1 MMLRKPRKI
10 LLEYYPDTLVADLND
25 EQQLEIWKS
34 GFFFLTFIAEASG
47 LFDGTSEFNATFTAY
62 DEANI
67 VFQYVFL
74 LFSNMFVMI
83 FYDFLYGSLMWFLPI
98 DYQLLCGGIGIRCT
112 A

>member
-1 MMLRKPRKI
+1 MKI
-10 LLEYYPDTLVADLND
+10 LLDFYPDTLVADLND

-34 GFFFLTFIAEASG
+34 GFFFLTFIGEACG

-67 VFQYVFL
+67 IFQYVLL
-74 LFSNMFVMI
+74 LFFNMFLMV
-83 FYDFLYGSLMWFLPI
+83 FYGVVYGSLMCFLATI
-98 DYQLLCGGIGIRCT
+98 YKLFYGGIGIGCT

>member
-1 MMLRKPRKI
+1 ML
-10 LLEYYPDTLVADLND
+10 EFYPDTLVADLSA

-34 GFFFLTFIAEASG
+34 GFFFLTFIGEAFG

-83 FYDFLYGSLMWFLPI
+83 FYDVMYASLMWFLSTV
-98 DYQLLCGGIGIRCT
+98 Y
-112 A
+112 